1 LADLVTVSGGDFYEV
16 YDSVS
21 GTVDGGWQSGA
32 SGRAEHFVSQPHQTW
47 SATAYLRLVHEG
59 LVGLEHSADAVR
71 LRPCLPRRWG
81 PVRLRGLRWRG
92 LTLDIALTG
101 AGNRVR
107 SCTVDG
113 RPGAP
118 VLAATGTGR
127 HTVELVLDGE

>member
-1 LADLVTVSGGDFYEV
+1 M
-16 YDSVS
+16 
-21 GTVDGGWQSGA
+21 
-32 SGRAEHFVSQPHQTW
+32 
-47 SATAYLRLVHEG
+47 
-59 LVGLEHSADAVR
+59 R

-81 PVRLRGLRWRG
+81 PVRLRGLRWRS